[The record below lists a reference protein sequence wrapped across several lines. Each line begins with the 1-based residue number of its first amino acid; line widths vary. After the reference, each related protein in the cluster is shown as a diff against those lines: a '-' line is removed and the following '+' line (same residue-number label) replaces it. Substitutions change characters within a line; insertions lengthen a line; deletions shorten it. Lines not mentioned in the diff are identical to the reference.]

1 MTRPQAS
8 ILSRLVQWSAADR
21 RRYST
26 RRSENAL
33 AGVSDR
39 GSGGIWK
46 ISRVSAPPG
55 PRKTALCLLCKS
67 VESRPCPPC
76 SHDLSLSP
84 AELAITSYQFSPCL
98 PSRGPADWI
107 GDSSLGAEQHVCRII
122 RHRLELSPCSLQW
135 APWPWVGPLQSPPS
149 LGPPSSPEQTATVHL
164 PTWYRTSNR
173 TSGKYMSDWPLG
185 SHSRPHSRQAPA
197 RLLQRSFFTRRTLR
211 PFGVCFRSWTSKMD
225 TLPLPPCECEQR
237 GFPGNLAF
245 PQNPTETVGAWLRG
259 SRGPSLAML
268 PSSARPNEYFS
279 GVLVQI
285 PAGQV
290 SCRVRCQPCTVASA
304 RTQTGNS
311 QLICCPYLLPAM

>member
-1 MTRPQAS
+1 MSVGSSDTA
-8 ILSRLVQWSAADR
+8 WSSHPAPCNGHR
-21 RRYST
+21 
-26 RRSENAL
+26 
-33 AGVSDR
+33 GH
-39 GSGGIWK
+39 GSG
-46 ISRVSAPPG
+46 
-55 PRKTALCLLCKS
+55 LCKALH
-67 VESRPCPPC
+67 RWGHPPVP
-76 SHDLSLSP
+76 SKL
-84 AELAITSYQFSPCL
+84 L
-98 PSRGPADWI
+98 PSIYRRG
-107 GDSSLGAEQHVCRII
+107 
-122 RHRLELSPCSLQW
+122 
-135 APWPWVGPLQSPPS
+135 
-149 LGPPSSPEQTATVHL
+149 TV
-164 PTWYRTSNR
+164 PR

>member
-1 MTRPQAS
+1 MRATWLRDETPQGLRLDLPLALLEDQSTRQRLVLLARESPMTRPQAS

-164 PTWYRTSNR
+164 PTWYRTSN
-173 TSGKYMSDWPLG
+173 
-185 SHSRPHSRQAPA
+185 
-197 RLLQRSFFTRRTLR
+197 LR
-211 PFGVCFRSWTSKMD
+211 KVH
-225 TLPLPPCECEQR
+225 
-237 GFPGNLAF
+237 
-245 PQNPTETVGAWLRG
+245 V
-259 SRGPSLAML
+259 
-268 PSSARPNEYFS
+268 
-279 GVLVQI
+279 
-285 PAGQV
+285 
-290 SCRVRCQPCTVASA
+290 
-304 RTQTGNS
+304 
-311 QLICCPYLLPAM
+311 